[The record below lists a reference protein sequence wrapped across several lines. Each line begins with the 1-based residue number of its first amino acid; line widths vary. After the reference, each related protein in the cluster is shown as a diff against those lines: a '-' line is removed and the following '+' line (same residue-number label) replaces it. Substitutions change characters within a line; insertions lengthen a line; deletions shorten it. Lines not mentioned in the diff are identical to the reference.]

1 MGVADLLAFELLDPP
16 PRGALLRALLDLHA
30 IAALDDAGGLTA
42 LGRRISRLP
51 VEPRLG
57 AALAA
62 AERLG
67 CVDEVAT
74 IAAMLS
80 GEEPFARDGARAA
93 GAAAGAADGRES
105 VALARARLGARDVS
119 ARVDVY
125 SSDHLFLLAL
135 DCAFA
140 AALAAGAPA
149 AQRWAA
155 DWGVLPRAMHAARE
169 VRAQLIGLVARGRAA
184 GAPSGTSDGHAEPLG
199 ARVRRAIC
207 AGYFAHAVRRVGA
220 GGDVCVP
227 LAPAAGAAGSA
238 LLHPLPQSA
247 CVLAGGHSLF
257 VYHSLSAA
265 SGGVHMRNV
274 CQVERDWLEPPLRR
288 LRQPV
293 DPLVLAGAQPAL
305 VATAPVGKRV
315 RGGGPDGG
323 AGGDGGCAA
332 AAVGAARSDDARARA
347 DAARAR
353 FLKRRGVDDGTE

>member
-207 AGYFAHAVRRVGA
+207 ARGWRGGLGAAAPVAAERVRPRRRPLALRLPLAERGERRRAHAQRVPGGA
-220 GGDVCVP
+220 RLARAAAPP
-227 LAPAAGAAGSA
+227 LA
-238 LLHPLPQSA
+238 
-247 CVLAGGHSLF
+247 
-257 VYHSLSAA
+257 AA
-265 SGGVHMRNV
+265 S
-274 CQVERDWLEPPLRR
+274 
-288 LRQPV
+288 
-293 DPLVLAGAQPAL
+293 
-305 VATAPVGKRV
+305 
-315 RGGGPDGG
+315 
-323 AGGDGGCAA
+323 
-332 AAVGAARSDDARARA
+332 RSARARGR
-347 DAARAR
+347 AARAGR
-353 FLKRRGVDDGTE
+353 DSASGQARAGGRTRRWGWGRWRMRCGRRGRGSQRRRQGAGRCRSRALSQAERR